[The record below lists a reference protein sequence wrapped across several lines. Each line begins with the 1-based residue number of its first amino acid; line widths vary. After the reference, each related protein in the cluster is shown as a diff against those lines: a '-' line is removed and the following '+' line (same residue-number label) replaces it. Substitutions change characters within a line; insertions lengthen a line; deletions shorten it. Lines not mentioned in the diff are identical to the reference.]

1 MTGAP
6 FFTIFLPTY
15 NRAYCLGDAIASC
28 YRSTFRDFELIVIDD
43 GSTDDTRALI
53 NRLKDETYHDL
64 RYIYQKNQGKHVA
77 FNHAVSLARG
87 TLFLTLDSDDTLL
100 EDALERISRLWQSM
114 SAQEHEAFA
123 SIEFRCLE
131 NGVAS
136 SAYPEPYLDSTYV
149 ERRLI
154 CRSRGEKRSAYRVDV
169 LREYP
174 YPVFTGE
181 RYCRPGLIDIRIA
194 KRYKT
199 RFSNIIAID
208 AGHLPDGIGANRR
221 RVIASA
227 PRAYRQYFLEEIVDH
242 GRYHTRRNLRSYYK
256 RFSRSSFNARI
267 GIFQQ
272 YREVPDKLLL
282 LLSAPEAYLG
292 SLADRLSL
300 ARSRHRSNSPR

>member
-15 NRAYCLGDAIASC
+15 NRAYCLGEAIASC
-28 YRSTFRDFELIVIDD
+28 YKSTFRDFELIVVDD
-43 GSTDDTRALI
+43 GSTDDTRALVEHMKQESY
-53 NRLKDETYHDL
+53 RDL
-64 RYIYQKNQGKHVA
+64 RYVHQENQGKHVA
-77 FNHAVSLARG
+77 FNHAVRLARG
-87 TLFLTLDSDDTLL
+87 TLFLTLDSDDTLQ
-100 EDALERISRLWQSM
+100 ENALEKIHELWRSM
-114 SAQEHEAFA
+114 SAEEHETFA
-123 SIEFRCLE
+123 SIEVRCIE

-154 CRSRGEKRSAYRVDV
+154 CRSQGEKRSAYRAEV
-169 LREYP
+169 LRVYP
-174 YPVFTGE
+174 YPVFEGE

-199 RFSNIIAID
+199 RFSNIIAIN

-227 PRAYRQYFLEEIVDH
+227 PRAYRQYFLEEIREH
-242 GRYHTRRNLRSYYK
+242 SPYNTKRNLRSYYK

-267 GIFQQ
+267 GFFQQ
-272 YREVPDKLLL
+272 YREVPDKLRLVL
-282 LLSAPEAYLG
+282 AAPEAYLG
-292 SLADRLSL
+292 SLADRFSL
-300 ARSRHRSNSPR
+300 AKSRRHARPA